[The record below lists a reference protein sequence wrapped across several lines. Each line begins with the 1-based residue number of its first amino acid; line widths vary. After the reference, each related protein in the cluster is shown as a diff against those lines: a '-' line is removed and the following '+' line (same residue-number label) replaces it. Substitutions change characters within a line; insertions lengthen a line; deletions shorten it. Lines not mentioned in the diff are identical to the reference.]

1 MTASHTTPTPLL
13 ERYRGCILGLAI
25 GDALG
30 HPTEFVPSLP
40 AIRSRWGPRGV
51 TTFECTEDHPAGT
64 FTDDTQMAVAAARA
78 LIRAGRSDLDTL
90 MAMLGVEFVAWS
102 RSSEND
108 RAPGGACMAGCS
120 ALSSGAAWRQAG
132 VAQSKGCGAAMR
144 AAPFGLYFADDVPTM
159 VQTSAA
165 QSVLTHRHP
174 TGIASSVAAAAA
186 VAHVCRGEDLATL
199 VDSVRA
205 AVERLDAQFLIDLG
219 CPSGLA
225 HSTGNGEML
234 ASLSRL
240 VGVQDVESDD
250 VCSLL
255 GQGWVGE
262 EAVTAAIW
270 CVLRA
275 QGAFR
280 DSVLRGANSS
290 GDSDSIACIAGA
302 IAGSLG
308 GVSAID
314 PVWISGVEKTH
325 TLDLLACT
333 LYRAKR
339 GEHIGRTEASLDLFG
354 ADRDS
359 RPA

>member
-1 MTASHTTPTPLL
+1 
-13 ERYRGCILGLAI
+13 
-25 GDALG
+25 
-30 HPTEFVPSLP
+30 
-40 AIRSRWGPRGV
+40 
-51 TTFECTEDHPAGT
+51 
-64 FTDDTQMAVAAARA
+64 
-78 LIRAGRSDLDTL
+78 
-90 MAMLGVEFVAWS
+90 
-102 RSSEND
+102 
-108 RAPGGACMAGCS
+108 
-120 ALSSGAAWRQAG
+120 
-132 VAQSKGCGAAMR
+132 MR
-144 AAPFGLYFADDVPTM
+144 AAPFGLYFADDVPAM
-159 VQTSAA
+159 VRTSAA

-174 TGIASSVAAAAA
+174 TGIASAVAAAAA
-186 VAHVCRGEDLATL
+186 VAHACRGEDLATL
-199 VDSVRA
+199 MDFVRA
-205 AVERLDAQFLIDLG
+205 AVKRLDAQFLVDLG

-240 VGVQDVESDD
+240 VVVQDVESDD

-302 IAGSLG
+302 LG

-314 PVWISGVEKTH
+314 PVWISSVEKTH

-333 LYRAKR
+333 LYRAKQ

-354 ADRDS
+354 ADRDY